1 MSTNLLPLWL
11 ASPSDVAN
19 VIPVH
24 RLTKECRA
32 CAATAVQ
39 HGRKKP
45 LGHGQLSSE
54 TFTSA
59 TWRKVLRCVDSTT
72 PIPTALVGWWEIQM
86 TYGDR
91 EFHKIPWMD
100 TGFARVLDWFKSL
113 IWYSVSLG
121 GDLLNLRFA
130 SKTNHEVYQ
139 SMANDEVAPSMTP
152 AQTQR
157 ITMDSLSSNIRFCG
171 SHMAKRVG
179 SSSFIIENNIYLSD
193 RTRWHTVVPVKP
205 SKCSLVV
212 PYKSWQ

>member
-59 TWRKVLRCVDSTT
+59 TCLMPHHLEGVKMCWLNHSYSNST
-72 PIPTALVGWWEIQM
+72 GWMVRHTNDLWSPMVIES
-86 TYGDR
+86 
-91 EFHKIPWMD
+91 F
-100 TGFARVLDWFKSL
+100 TGSHGWTGLQRVLDFGLIQVTHLIGQFGGRSSESTICIQDESWSL
-113 IWYSVSLG
+113 YKFIRAWRMMKLHRPWLRHRLSL
-121 GDLLNLRFA
+121 
-130 SKTNHEVYQ
+130 
-139 SMANDEVAPSMTP
+139 
-152 AQTQR
+152 
-157 ITMDSLSSNIRFCG
+157 
-171 SHMAKRVG
+171 
-179 SSSFIIENNIYLSD
+179 
-193 RTRWHTVVPVKP
+193 
-205 SKCSLVV
+205 
-212 PYKSWQ
+212 

>member
-59 TWRKVLRCVDSTT
+59 TCLMPHHLEEGVKMCWLNHSYSNSTGWMVRPDPMDGHRVCKEFWTDSSYSSHSSDIRSVWGEIFWIYDLHPRRIMKFIRAWRMMKLHRPWLRHR
-72 PIPTALVGWWEIQM
+72 L
-86 TYGDR
+86 
-91 EFHKIPWMD
+91 
-100 TGFARVLDWFKSL
+100 SL
-113 IWYSVSLG
+113 
-121 GDLLNLRFA
+121 
-130 SKTNHEVYQ
+130 
-139 SMANDEVAPSMTP
+139 
-152 AQTQR
+152 
-157 ITMDSLSSNIRFCG
+157 
-171 SHMAKRVG
+171 
-179 SSSFIIENNIYLSD
+179 
-193 RTRWHTVVPVKP
+193 
-205 SKCSLVV
+205 
-212 PYKSWQ
+212 

>member
-59 TWRKVLRCVDSTT
+59 TCLIPHHLEEGVKMCWLNHSYSNSTGWMVRNT
-72 PIPTALVGWWEIQM
+72 DDLWTQALQ
-86 TYGDR
+86 
-91 EFHKIPWMD
+91 
-100 TGFARVLDWFKSL
+100 RVLDWFKSL

-152 AQTQR
+152 AQTQL
-157 ITMDSLSSNIRFCG
+157 ITTDSLSSNIRFCG

-193 RTRWHTVVPVKP
+193 RMRWHTVVI
-205 SKCSLVV
+205 
-212 PYKSWQ
+212 